1 MGTGKRQMMSMEEY
15 EETRNLLLRCLQ
27 VLRQNPEMTPEDL
40 LRYVRDQIEQDAQT
54 DELARKMAKDD

>member
-27 VLRQNPEMTPEDL
+27 VRRQNPEMTPEDL
-40 LRYVRDQIEQDAQT
+40 LRYVRDQIEHDAQT
-54 DELARKMAKDD
+54 DELARRMAKDD